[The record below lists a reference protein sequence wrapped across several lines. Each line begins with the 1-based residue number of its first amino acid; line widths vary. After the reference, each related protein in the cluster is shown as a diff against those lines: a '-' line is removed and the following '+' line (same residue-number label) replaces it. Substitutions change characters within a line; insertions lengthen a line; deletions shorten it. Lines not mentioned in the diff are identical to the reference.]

1 MLEEQEKIKVTIF
14 IPDHRIEG
22 IIHMYKGGRLS
33 DFLNATT
40 KKSFIPINDATIYT
54 KQDNKVIGK
63 PKFMGLNRN
72 SIIMLYK
79 TDENAE

>member
-1 MLEEQEKIKVTIF
+1 MLKAQEEVKVTIF
-14 IPDHRIEG
+14 IPNHRIEG
-22 IIHMYKGGRLS
+22 TIHMFKGGRLS

-40 KKSFIPINDATIYT
+40 KGFIPINNATIYA
-54 KQDNKVIGK
+54 KQDNKVIGE

-79 TDENAE
+79 TDENAD

>member
-1 MLEEQEKIKVTIF
+1 MLNEQEEVKVTVF

-22 IIHMYKGGRLS
+22 IIHVYKGGRLS

-40 KKSFIPINDATIYT
+40 KSFIPINNAIVYAN
-54 KQDNKVIGK
+54 QDNKVIAR

-79 TDENAE
+79 TDENAD

>member
-1 MLEEQEKIKVTIF
+1 MLEDQEEVKVTIF
-14 IPDHRIEG
+14 IPNHRIEG
-22 IIHMYKGGRLS
+22 TIHMFKGGRLS

-40 KKSFIPINDATIYT
+40 RGFIPINNATIYS
-54 KQDNKVIGK
+54 QQNNKVIGE

-79 TDENAE
+79 TDENTD

>member
-1 MLEEQEKIKVTIF
+1 MLEDQEEVKVTIF
-14 IPDHRIEG
+14 IPDHHIEG
-22 IIHMYKGGRLS
+22 IIHLFKGGRLS

-40 KKSFIPINDATIYT
+40 KGFIPINNATIYT